1 MNTLPVVSTA
11 ETRFGAL
18 RSVTLDGQLWF
29 VAADVCKALG
39 LTHTTNA
46 LSNCS
51 STDIREMRLNGGQR
65 GRPNKLVSESGMY
78 DLVLQ
83 SRKPTARA
91 FRRVLTSEVI
101 PSLMKHGVYVVGQ
114 DRMSDAELLEAINS
128 RGERLIAGTKDQRH
142 ARIAADVEKF
152 RLLHGRTPTA
162 RERFWV
168 EKP

>member
-46 LSNCS
+46 LANCN
-51 STDIREMRLNGGQR
+51 STDVGEVRLSGRG
-65 GRPNKLVSESGMY
+65 GRPHKLVSESGMY

-152 RLLHGRTPTA
+152 RLAHGRTPTA